1 MYFPEL
7 SFILLFLAL
16 TLTAIT
22 IIPHFYGAP
31 WYPAS
36 RKAIRSALEL
46 CEPRPGETLF
56 DLGCGDGR
64 VLLIGAKEFRLKGV
78 GVEIDPIKA
87 QLALWR
93 IKKAGMTDN
102 IRITRENAINCD
114 VRSADIIFVY
124 LTHQA
129 LDRLLPI
136 LKAQMKFGARLVS
149 YRYCLKGETP
159 DKVRGGN
166 SIFLYRFNKGTK
178 VNIFS

>member
-1 MYFPEL
+1 MYFSEL
-7 SFILLFLAL
+7 SFVLLFLTLAL
-16 TLTAIT
+16 AAII

-36 RKAIRSALEL
+36 LKAIRRALEL
-46 CEPRPGETLF
+46 CEPRPGETLY

-64 VLLIGAKEFRLKGV
+64 VLLLGAKEFGLKGV
-78 GVEIDPIKA
+78 GVEIDPIKSR
-87 QLALWR
+87 LALWR
-93 IKKAGMTDN
+93 IKKAGMTN
-102 IRITRENAINCD
+102 SILITRQNAINCD

-136 LKAQMKFGARLVS
+136 LKTQMRLGARLVS
-149 YRYCLKGETP
+149 YRYCLQGEVP
-159 DKVRGGN
+159 DKVGGGN

-178 VNIFS
+178 LNIFS